1 MLYLSVGKSLNR
13 KPGEKATKIAYN
25 FADFFQTDLRV
36 ICGHGGSE

>member
-1 MLYLSVGKSLNR
+1 MLYLSVGKSLSPNA
-13 KPGEKATKIAYN
+13 GEKAVKIACN